1 MFEKRDY
8 NRIIMIESCDKGVDH
23 MQRGSDLTTG
33 NIGRKVIGFV
43 GPIILTN
50 LIQAIYGL
58 VDMVTVGHFVGASG
72 MSAVSMGAQITTVVL
87 VLVNGLSNGGTV
99 VSAQLAGQG
108 KREELKPVFGTLL
121 TFFLIASVIVTAVGM
136 VLARPLL
143 RVINTP
149 EAAFEQAVEYLLI
162 CMGGTIFVYGY
173 NSMAAQ
179 LRAVGNSK
187 APMVIVIITVIL
199 NAILDVLFVAV
210 LRMGVAGAALA
221 TVICQCASLILVSL
235 YIKYKTDLFDFK
247 RASFRIH
254 KHYLTLVLK
263 IGLPQAIQFL
273 FASSSFVFMSGLVN
287 IYGVDASA
295 AAGAAAKIQM
305 LANVPAQGMMAGL
318 MTVTAQNLAVGQ
330 PKRVVEGFRTGASF
344 VTVIGLAIF
353 AFCMAWPQAAFRIF
367 TPELAVADIG
377 IEYLRC
383 MAFSFVLESIM
394 FCMFGI
400 ISGSGYTPV
409 TMCCGI
415 LSAFAARYSCA
426 WLLSQTFMLGF
437 KGIGIAYN
445 AGPVITSLVCV
456 VFLLTGKWKTAR
468 ISVSKGKH

>member
-1 MFEKRDY
+1 MMR
-8 NRIIMIESCDKGVDH
+8 SGVE
-23 MQRGSDLTTG
+23 LTTG
-33 NIGRKVIGFV
+33 SIGRKVIGFA

-72 MSAVSMGAQITTVVL
+72 MSAVSMGAQIMTVVL
-87 VLVNGLSNGGTV
+87 VLVNGLSNGGSI

-108 KREELKPVFGTLL
+108 KKSELQPVFGTML
-121 TFFLIASVIVTAVGM
+121 TFFFVASVFVTAAGM
-136 VLARPLL
+136 LLARPLL

-149 EAAFEQAVEYLLI
+149 EAAFEQAVQYLLI

-173 NSMAAQ
+173 NSMAAL
-179 LRAVGNSK
+179 LRGVGDSK

-199 NAILDVLFVAV
+199 NAVLDVLLIAV
-210 LRMGVAGAALA
+210 FRLGVVGAALA
-221 TVICQCASLILVSL
+221 TVICQGVSLILVAL
-235 YIKYKTDLFDFK
+235 YIKFKTDFFDF
-247 RASFRIH
+247 RLRSFRIH
-254 KHYLTLVLK
+254 KRYLALVLK

-330 PKRVVEGFRTGASF
+330 PKRVMEGFRTGAAF
-344 VTVIGLAIF
+344 VTAIGLVIF
-353 AFCMAWPQAAFRIF
+353 AVCMAFPQAVFRIF
-367 TPELAVADIG
+367 TPEAAVVEIG
-377 IEYLRC
+377 IAYLRC
-383 MAFSFVLESIM
+383 MAFSFVLESVM

-400 ISGSGYTPV
+400 ISGSGHTPV

-415 LSAFAARYSCA
+415 LSAFAVRYGCA
-426 WLLSQTFMLGF
+426 WLLSQVFMLGF
-437 KGIGIAYN
+437 NGIGIAYN
-445 AGPVITSLVCV
+445 GGPVVTSLICV
-456 VFLLTGKWKTAR
+456 VFLLSGKWKTAR
-468 ISVSKGKH
+468 VTVNKEEN